1 MIKLLTLI
9 ISLIITVS
17 AMAVIY
23 NSFNISLSQRSRY
36 LGMLASVGA
45 TRAQKRQSVF
55 LEALF
60 LAIPASRW
68 A

>member
-1 MIKLLTLI
+1 MLLTLI

-36 LGMLASVGA
+36 LGMLASVGD
-45 TRAQKRQSVF
+45 RAQKRQSVF

-60 LAIPASRW
+60 LAIPCIPL
-68 A
+68 